1 MTSVPTTERRAPNML
16 LATTPYKITEERALI
31 NPKLIS
37 AIENQLLK
45 IHRGTG
51 YGKVE
56 IFVSDFKIKD
66 VYGNER
72 ERLNCPVTVSGGVS

>member
-1 MTSVPTTERRAPNML
+1 ML
-16 LATTPYKITEERALI
+16 
-31 NPKLIS
+31 NPKLLN

-45 IHRGTG
+45 IHTGTG
-51 YGKVE
+51 YGKIE

-72 ERLNCPVTVSGGVS
+72 ERLNCSITTSGIDF